1 MLTVK
6 HQHFINMFA
15 IKVQNSNLAINKT
28 HINTKSSW
36 LKGGWLKIIKI
47 LVIMLKIFNFE

>member
-47 LVIMLKIFNFE
+47 LLIMLKIFNFE